1 MNALFKTI
9 GGLVRSF
16 GVLGQ
21 IAIVCMVVT
30 ICYEVIMRYVVM
42 SPTFWS
48 EEVNT
53 FLCVFVTLIPAGEV
67 LREDSHL
74 KIGFFVGKLGPQ
86 TQALLKRISAALG
99 VCFCSLMVYNGINM
113 VIKSA
118 MYDERMSTP
127 LGTPMFIPY
136 LFIPAG
142 FTALGLQ
149 FLVRMLRRPKISGGE
164 GGALTQAAVEN

>member
-9 GGLVRSF
+9 TGLVRGF
-16 GVLGQ
+16 GLLGQ

-42 SPTFWS
+42 SPTSWS
-48 EEVNT
+48 EEINT

-67 LREDSHL
+67 LREDGHL
-74 KIGFFVGKLGPQ
+74 KIGFFVGKLSPGVQ
-86 TQALLKRISAALG
+86 DLLRRISAGLG
-99 VCFCSLMVYNGINM
+99 VCFCGLMVNNGINM

-149 FLVRMLRRPKISGGE
+149 FLIRMVRRSHTGGGE
-164 GGALTQAAVEN
+164 GGALTKAAVES